1 MVSIHFD
8 YTSFAIIITLYLAGL
23 ALASNAIF
31 QSRTP
36 QGTMA
41 WMIALIFVP
50 FLAVPMFL
58 LFGKKRIEDYDQYED
73 EMVDIRK
80 HIETSVADFKTEKY
94 DLPIE
99 HFLAHTNVD
108 FLCGND
114 LKLLLNG
121 HETFQSM
128 LDEIRKADK
137 YIMLQM
143 YIFRTDK
150 IGKVFAKAL
159 REKAQQGVKVYVLYE
174 RLGIRMSKGVLGLMR
189 QAGVKLGEFSPIR
202 LNKLQ
207 MNFRNH
213 RKLLIIDGKTAFYG
227 GINIGDDYLGMYPSI
242 GHWRDTNVKIQ
253 GPAVTLAH
261 IDFIK
266 DWKFSQSEE
275 IDIEI
280 TPPEKKGN
288 SNVLVVNSG
297 PAEERALNLLQHIEI
312 INSAKKRI
320 WIANPYI
327 VPPQGVMDAL
337 LIACIRGVEVRILVP
352 QKSDNPVVALAMDV
366 YLERLVKAGVRVY
379 KYQKGMLHQKVILLD
394 DQIAVIGSSNLDF
407 RSMYINFEN
416 AIVTDDPS
424 FIKDL
429 EFAIR
434 TDLDNSIEMQRGHFT
449 EVPFKRKLACHM
461 ANSVAP
467 IL

>member
-8 YTSFAIIITLYLAGL
+8 YTSFAIIVILYLAGF
-23 ALASNAIF
+23 ALAMNATF

-50 FLAVPMFL
+50 FIAVPMFL
-58 LFGKKRIEDYDQYED
+58 LFGKKRIENYDQYED
-73 EMVDIRK
+73 EIIDYRK
-80 HIETSVADFKTEKY
+80 KIETSVADYKSQNY

-99 HFLAHTNVD
+99 RFLSHTNVD
-108 FLCGND
+108 FLKGNK

-121 HETFQSM
+121 PETFDEM
-128 LDEIRKADK
+128 LDEIRNAEK
-137 YIMLQM
+137 YILLQM

-150 IGKVFAKAL
+150 IGKKFAKCL

-174 RLGIRMSKGVLGLMR
+174 RLGIRMSKGVLGLMKE
-189 QAGVKLGEFSPIR
+189 AGVKLGEFSPIR

-207 MNFRNH
+207 VNFRNH
-213 RKLLIIDGKTAFYG
+213 RKLLIIDGKTAFFG
-227 GINIGDDYLGMYPSI
+227 GINIGDDYMGRYPSI

-253 GPAVTLAH
+253 GPSVTVAH

-275 IDIEI
+275 IDFEI
-280 TPPEKKGN
+280 STPEVKGN
-288 SNVLVVNSG
+288 SNVLVINSG
-297 PAEERALNLLQHIEI
+297 PAEERPLNLLQHIEI

-337 LIACIRGVEVRILVP
+337 LIACIRGVDVRILVP
-352 QKSDNPVVALAMDV
+352 AKSDNPLVAKAMDV
-366 YLERLVKAGVRVY
+366 YLERLVKSGVRVF
-379 KYQKGMLHQKVILLD
+379 KYQKGMLHQKVMILD
-394 DQIAVIGSSNLDF
+394 DHIAVIGSSNIDF

-416 AIVTDDPS
+416 AIVTDDS
-424 FIKDL
+424 EFVKEL

-434 TDLDNSIEMQRGHFT
+434 KDLDSSREMRRSDYT
-449 EVPFKRKLACHM
+449 NIPFQEKLVAHM
-461 ANSVAP
+461 ANSIAP